1 MEFSVPQV
9 TSTGL
14 FKEGVG
20 IRVGELKKWLSSG
33 ELKKNMLCSR
43 AKNSN
48 PIQDGKEFYIMSDVE
63 KAYEEANESIS
74 RAEEAYH
81 ATIARFR
88 STIKNDLSSI
98 SSSASKTVN
107 ESEKINTAY
116 AKAISQLTS
125 ADMEK
130 AIQNAERLAS
140 ALKTIS
146 DAKSTEV
153 YFKLFDLAEVE
164 Q

>member
-1 MEFSVPQV
+1 
-9 TSTGL
+9 
-14 FKEGVG
+14 
-20 IRVGELKKWLSSG
+20 
-33 ELKKNMLCSR
+33 
-43 AKNSN
+43 
-48 PIQDGKEFYIMSDVE
+48 MSDVE

-74 RAEEAYH
+74 KAEEAYH
-81 ATIARFR
+81 ATISRFR